1 MDLELDGKTAIVTG
15 SSRGIGRKTAELL
28 HDEGCNV
35 VFNGRHANIL
45 KKITKNLP
53 KASYC
58 VADVI
63 DLNQCKK
70 LVEHAK
76 KKWGKLDILVC
87 NVGDGRSVP
96 PGNENISEWK
106 RIFDLNLFATTNMV
120 EESKKLLSKSSG
132 SIICISSITGIENL
146 GAPITYSV
154 AKSALNHYVKCISKP
169 LGKNNIRINAIAS
182 GNIYFKGSVWEK
194 KLIDNPSAVRR
205 MLKNNV
211 SLGKF
216 GKTDDIANL
225 VLFLA
230 SSRTSFVTG
239 GIFIADGGQI
249 H

>member
-1 MDLELDGKTAIVTG
+1 MKKKTIFISG
-15 SSRGIGRKTAELL
+15 SSRGIGFEIAHLL
-28 HDEGCNV
+28 SKNK
-35 VFNGRHANIL
+35 NYNIIINSRSLKKLKFAAKKIKNCKYIAGDITNQKDL
-45 KKITKNLP
+45 KKI
-53 KASYC
+53 Y
-58 VADVI
+58 
-63 DLNQCKK
+63 KK
-70 LVEHAK
+70 LK
-76 KKWGKLDILVC
+76 KIDVLIC
-87 NVGDGRSVP
+87 NVGNSSSVIA
-96 PGNENISEWK
+96 GKEKKEDWDKSFKENFFSSV
-106 RIFDLNLFATTNMV
+106 NLIKIL
-120 EESKKLLSKSSG
+120 EKKLMKTKG
-132 SIICISSITGIENL
+132 MIICISSICGVEYIK